1 MSKQTGRETNLRQE
15 RFLKQEVRRGIVKD
29 AFSKLRHS
37 FLDEDDFEE
46 LEAWF
51 SRAKSSSVHT
61 ISEFFH
67 ETSLPRISRM
77 QRTSLATVGD
87 FVSTSPN
94 AQIPSTSFLE
104 IRSNLILLN
113 EREWPVTFI
122 TDHIEKRFERRSND
136 NDDELKPL
144 DYASLDLRFSLYVA
158 TAMTR
163 VISETEASRFD
174 EDNRIPVAIPHNDGL
189 FVGFAEQCDETGF
202 HGSTSVL
209 ERDILGNIT
218 ADTLGKFQCITPDW
232 SPDTEITITSFIGKK
247 NFHDDQKRLHALFMK
262 RLSPSGMQLALDFF
276 GASYGTGQ
284 IEREMGPTSKESKQA
299 QLAVKR
305 LDTNLK
311 KILRSKDWDE
321 YSQHSKES
329 LKKTGAK
336 HSYPRRLPED
346 LIENAPDHIRKSM
359 S

>member
-1 MSKQTGRETNLRQE
+1 MSKQSGREANLRQDN
-15 RFLKQEVRRGIVKD
+15 FLKQEVSKGVVKSAFTKLRRG
-29 AFSKLRHS
+29 L
-37 FLDEDDFEE
+37 LDESDFEE
-46 LEAWF
+46 LDDWF
-51 SRAKSSSVHT
+51 LRARDSSVHT
-61 ISEFFH
+61 ITEFFH
-67 ETSLPRISRM
+67 ESSIPRISRM

-104 IRSNLILLN
+104 IRPNLILLN
-113 EREWPVTFI
+113 EREWPVTLI
-122 TDHIEKRFERRSND
+122 TDHIERRFERRSND
-136 NDDELKPL
+136 NNDELKPL

-163 VISETEASRFD
+163 VLSETQASAFN
-174 EDNRIPVAIPHNDGL
+174 EDNRVPIAVPHNDGL
-189 FVGFAEQCDETGF
+189 FVGFAEQCPETGF
-202 HGSTSVL
+202 HGTTSLL
-209 ERDILGNIT
+209 EKDMFGNIV

-284 IEREMGPTSKESKQA
+284 IEKEMGPTSKASKEA
-299 QLAVKR
+299 QLAIKR

-336 HSYPRRLPED
+336 HNYPRNLPED
-346 LIENAPDHIRKSM
+346 LIENVPDHIRKAM